1 MKVGDKEVDMLR
13 GFKLYIT
20 TKLGN
25 PLLSPETSA
34 KTSIVDFTVTLK
46 GLEDQLLGRVIN
58 TEKRELEFERTKLLE
73 DVAGNKRKME
83 ELEDNLLLRLTS
95 TRGQLVDDPDIVAV
109 LEVSKATSI
118 EVKQKLQVAA
128 ETSEKIDVAREEYR

>member
-1 MKVGDKEVDMLR
+1 MLR

-25 PLLSPETSA
+25 PLFSPETSA

>member
-1 MKVGDKEVDMLR
+1 MLR

-25 PLLSPETSA
+25 PLFSPETSA

-83 ELEDNLLLRLTS
+83 ELEDNLLLWLTS

>member
-25 PLLSPETSA
+25 PLFSPETSA